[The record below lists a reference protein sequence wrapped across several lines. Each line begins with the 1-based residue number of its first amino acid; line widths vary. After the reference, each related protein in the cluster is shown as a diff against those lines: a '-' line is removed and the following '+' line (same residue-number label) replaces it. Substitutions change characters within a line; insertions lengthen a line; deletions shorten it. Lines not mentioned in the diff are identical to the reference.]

1 MRKAVS
7 LFLIASC
14 AIALGSDAD
23 LGSKAHPAA
32 QAAADIVRSAAGADV
47 AFLPAALL
55 KEGNP
60 NDLATWLQHTGDE
73 IVVVSLRGSELTK
86 AIERSVANY
95 PLSNSGFLQLSGLQ
109 ATFSASKSPESRV
122 MEISVGGSV
131 IAPTRQYDVAMPS
144 TLAYGSLGYFKI
156 WNRSQIVRKTGI
168 TLDAALKGKSGNVRE
183 SRYVVK

>member
-7 LFLIASC
+7 LLLLAAC
-14 AIALGSDAD
+14 AFAFGSDAD

-32 QAAADIVRSAAGADV
+32 QAAADIVRSVAGVDA

-55 KEGNP
+55 KEGNAS
-60 NDLATWLQHTGDE
+60 DLATWLQHGGDE

-109 ATFSASKSPESRV
+109 VTFAAGRSPESRV
-122 MEISVGGSV
+122 TEISVGGSA
-131 IAPTRQYDVAMPS
+131 IDSGRQYDVAMPS

-156 WNRSQIVRKTGI
+156 WNRSQIVRKTGT
-168 TLDAALKGKSGNVRE
+168 TLDAALKGKSGSVRE
-183 SRYVVK
+183 SRYTVK